1 MTTDPPPETPATP
14 DHDDP
19 VVQVNVRIPR
29 SLRDAI
35 DARRA
40 VKGLSRDKWMANA
53 ARFALQSA
61 ATTATKNTRGRTAP
75 PPHRRP

>member
-1 MTTDPPPETPATP
+1 MTTDPPPDTPATP
-14 DHDDP
+14 DDDP

-40 VKGLSRDKWMANA
+40 VKGLSRDRWMANA
-53 ARFALQSA
+53 ARFALQAA
-61 ATTATKNTRGRTAP
+61 ATGGVTNNTRGRTAT